1 MHTRR
6 SIISGLM
13 VAGLA
18 LAGVAPAVA
27 AAAKRSRPQA
37 LLDPDNN
44 GTVSLDEAKNAGS
57 ALYDRLDRSRK
68 GVLNRREL
76 GGRVTNAEF
85 TAADPDK
92 DGTLTKAEYLTI
104 VEKRFKAANPDND
117 GTLDD
122 KELRTRAGRAFL
134 RLVVP

>member
-13 VAGLA
+13 VAGLG
-18 LAGVAPAVA
+18 LTGVAPAVA
-27 AAAKRSRPQA
+27 AAAKRSRALA

-44 GTVSLDEAKNAGS
+44 GTVSLDEARKAGS
-57 ALYDRLDRSRK
+57 AVYDRLDRGRK

-85 TAADPDK
+85 AAADPDK
-92 DGTLTKAEYLTI
+92 DGTLSKAEYLTI
-104 VEKRFKAANPDND
+104 VERRFKAANPDND
-117 GTLDD
+117 GTLDEN
-122 KELRTRAGRAFL
+122 ELRTRAGRAFL
-134 RLVVP
+134 RLVIP

>member
-6 SIISGLM
+6 SIILSLIA
-13 VAGLA
+13 AGLS
-18 LAGVAPAVA
+18 LAGMAPALA
-27 AAAKRSRPQA
+27 AAAKRSRALA

-44 GTVSLDEAKNAGS
+44 GTGSLEEAKNAG
-57 ALYDRLDRSRK
+57 AAVYDRLDRGRK

-85 TAADPDK
+85 LVADLDK
-92 DGTLTKAEYLTI
+92 NGTLTKAEYLTV
-104 VEKRFKAANPDND
+104 VERRFKAANPDND

-122 KELRTRAGRAFL
+122 KELRTRAGRALL
-134 RLVVP
+134 RLVLP